1 MPLTV
6 AVDIG
11 GTFTDLLGYDPTT
24 GRLVGAKRPTTPAE
38 MSEGV
43 WHCFEAAGVGGADL
57 AAFVHGSTVAIN
69 TIIERSGARTALVV
83 TRGTRDVYAV
93 GRGNRPDA
101 YDVWFHRPRPLV
113 PRRLTF
119 EVDERIDAG
128 GRVLTPFDRAQ
139 AARVAAEVAASGV
152 QAVAVCFLHSWREPS
167 HERLMGELLREALPG
182 AFVTVSHEILREYG
196 EYERTSTTVLNAYV
210 GPRVGDY
217 LDTLERR
224 LGASDFH
231 GELLIMQSNG
241 GVMAASTARSLPVAT
256 LESGPVGGFIAAAR
270 TAERLGYRRAIAFD
284 MGGTTAKANLILDVQ
299 AQMARGYH
307 ISGYATGQPMTLPVV
322 DTVEVG
328 AGGGSLA
335 RAIAGGGLEVGPE
348 SAGADPGPACY
359 GKGGAFATVT
369 DANVVLGRIDP
380 HAFLGGEITLDADAA
395 RVAVGRVAERLGLT
409 LPAAALAIVQV
420 AVLKMSLA
428 VRQVSVERGYDP
440 RDFAMV
446 AFGGAGPLHASDVAR
461 ALHVPAVVVP
471 LYPGQFSA
479 AGMLLADRRLD
490 YVRTCDRPFDL
501 NDAADLAAIHA
512 IALDLEASARARLGS
527 ERSGA
532 RPAMSFSLDV

>member
-1 MPLTV
+1 
-6 AVDIG
+6 
-11 GTFTDLLGYDPTT
+11 
-24 GRLVGAKRPTTPAE
+24 
-38 MSEGV
+38 
-43 WHCFEAAGVGGADL
+43 
-57 AAFVHGSTVAIN
+57 
-69 TIIERSGARTALVV
+69 
-83 TRGTRDVYAV
+83 
-93 GRGNRPDA
+93 
-101 YDVWFHRPRPLV
+101 
-113 PRRLTF
+113 
-119 EVDERIDAG
+119 
-128 GRVLTPFDRAQ
+128 
-139 AARVAAEVAASGV
+139 
-152 QAVAVCFLHSWREPS
+152 
-167 HERLMGELLREALPG
+167 
-182 AFVTVSHEILREYG
+182 
-196 EYERTSTTVLNAYV
+196 VLNAYV

-224 LGASDFH
+224 LDASHFRGD
-231 GELLIMQSNG
+231 LLIMQSNG
-241 GVMAASTARSLPVAT
+241 GVMAASTARALPIAT
-256 LESGPVGGFIAAAR
+256 LESGPVGGFTAAAR

-284 MGGTTAKANLILDVQ
+284 MGGTTAKANLILDGQ
-299 AQMARGYH
+299 PQMARGYH
-307 ISGYATGQPMTLPVV
+307 IGGYATGQPMTLPVV

-335 RAIAGGGLEVGPE
+335 RALAGGGLEVGPE

-359 GKGGAFATVT
+359 GKGGALATVT

-395 RVAVGRVAERLGLT
+395 RVAVGHVAERLGLT
-409 LPAAALAIVQV
+409 LPDAALAIVQV

-461 ALHVPAVVVP
+461 ALHVPVVVVP

-479 AGMLLADRRLD
+479 AGMLLADRRHD

-501 NDAADLAAIHA
+501 NDAADLAGLHA
-512 IALDLEASARARLGS
+512 IASDLEVTARARLGS

-532 RPAMSFSLDV
+532 APAAMSFSLDVRYAGQDFSLAVPLENSFFSHRDGEAVKARFGELHQRSFGYHEPGHALEVVTVRLAAVSPRPLDRPFEFSVASETPGSAVSRPVWFEARQPVECPVYRRDTLPPGRLCSGPAIVQEYASTTLLAPGDRMQVTPSGDFVIQLRAD